1 MEEWAS
7 GMPHSSCPIVRIAS
21 PTPSDGQSESQETY
35 TDLDF
40 GSSKPHE
47 LRVPNKTLLDLRRT
61 SLHGKPIPIRQCRT
75 DVRYR
80 RLQARIYNFLERPKT
95 WRSMIYHVA
104 VFACV
109 FICLQ
114 FSVLSTLKDF
124 EKIAGISLFYL
135 EMFMLFW
142 FFAEYCIRVWSAGCR
157 SRYQTW
163 RGRLRFM
170 HRPFCLVDA
179 TVIVA
184 SIVVLSMGTDSQRFA
199 ASPLRGLRF
208 FQILRMIRMDRR
220 GGSWKLLAS
229 VVWAH
234 RQELF
239 TTVYIGFLGLISSS
253 FLVYLLER
261 EVNDKIKSYADALWW
276 GVVTLCTVGY
286 GDTVPKTWMGKMV
299 AACCA
304 VAGISFFALPAGIL
318 GSGFALKVQQHQ
330 REKHL
335 IRRRV
340 PAATLIQSLWRCYA
354 ADVDSTSVATWKI
367 HMTPLK
373 ANVSES
379 GEKAPSRLSRFTN
392 VKKKAQYTTSVGSM
406 MSTEILSGPTPTVNR
421 FSTFASIR
429 NALNESMST
438 DSQPWR
444 SGMRARAN
452 REVIPAD
459 RCSEDRIDIQ
469 LSDTFITHSNKP
481 ISTQIGMTDLSA
493 CDGFT
498 LSSVDRDLAKANRNN
513 SGLRLKFRTLAHTVR
528 SHMNM
533 ASADSPT
540 CLSQN
545 VESPSRGTEEDVEAL
560 EPSVRLLTNA
570 EKNAIRSIRKIK
582 FFVARRKFREA
593 LRPYDVKD
601 VIEQYSAGHLDMLGR
616 IKLLQSRLDQILGRP
631 GTKDEGSIDP
641 QIPLAL
647 RIVKIEQKINGI
659 EAKLNVL
666 IDLHTANQNKQGKVG
681 SYPWTTT
688 TETDH
693 RNDLHPV
700 FDNATEK
707 NWYRRSGRVTYR
719 DQASIRLRHLSLPEE
734 DVDVET
740 IKEEVDL
747 ALDTHFSPAR
757 NPPEFYA
764 LAEKDDDSSDE
775 RDLLHPSATELVP
788 LSTAHGPRFTVSSDD
803 LLNISQTEVYP
814 PESEMS
820 SATTD
825 ASLSNTARDVAGVPS
840 EVSLGS
846 GPQSKDK
853 TKFET

>member
-1 MEEWAS
+1 MIRS
-7 GMPHSSCPIVRIAS
+7 LRGILSSVS
-21 PTPSDGQSESQETY
+21 SDKEAG
-35 TDLDF
+35 
-40 GSSKPHE
+40 
-47 LRVPNKTLLDLRRT
+47 
-61 SLHGKPIPIRQCRT
+61 
-75 DVRYR
+75 
-80 RLQARIYNFLERPKT
+80 
-95 WRSMIYHVA
+95 
-104 VFACV
+104 
-109 FICLQ
+109 
-114 FSVLSTLKDF
+114 SVLKSITELD
-124 EKIAGISLFYL
+124 G
-135 EMFMLFW
+135 
-142 FFAEYCIRVWSAGCR
+142 
-157 SRYQTW
+157 
-163 RGRLRFM
+163 
-170 HRPFCLVDA
+170 HNA

-452 REVIPAD
+452 
-459 RCSEDRIDIQ
+459 
-469 LSDTFITHSNKP
+469 
-481 ISTQIGMTDLSA
+481 
-493 CDGFT
+493 
-498 LSSVDRDLAKANRNN
+498 
-513 SGLRLKFRTLAHTVR
+513 R

-853 TKFET
+853 TKFETYGANLMVNLRFRSTAKHLGPIFWSQCKNGPYDSGFFCFLFWASTRLKSNDSFSSTQLILAPVSAIGISGLRSTGRALESDSEEEYPTATTGTLNSEIIWADEQVRSRTPSVPDSCRIEVTAA